1 MNSITLSGKDWEVI
15 GGNGEV
21 YCYILDLG
29 DGKRL
34 DIVND
39 SHISG
44 GYGYNLYYICN
55 DVLWQVKKD
64 SNLNECVMIGNDIAN
79 GKLDDNAIIALCYDE
94 IFKKKE
100 ETKNYKD
107 ADVYIDVGALKK
119 SIKANG
125 HASKSIIAMEELA
138 ELSQVVSKAYRY
150 IDNNETKMES
160 GLNTDDILDNMAEEI
175 ADVLICIANLK
186 IMYGIKNEDI
196 NGWIDYKIRRQKIK
210 DTKIKSK

>member
-1 MNSITLSGKDWEVI
+1 MMNSITLSGKDWEVI

-34 DIVND
+34 IIIND

-44 GYGYNLYYICN
+44 GYSLYYICN
-55 DVLWQVKKD
+55 DVLWQVKKESD
-64 SNLNECVMIGNDIAN
+64 LYECIEAGNDIAD
-79 GKLDDNAIIALCYDE
+79 GKIDDNVIMDHFYDQ
-94 IFKKKE
+94 ILKKKE

-160 GLNTDDILDNMAEEI
+160 GLNTADILDNMAEEI
-175 ADVLICIANLK
+175 ADALICIANLK

-210 DTKIKSK
+210 DTKMKSK